1 MAVYKDACAKCIAD
15 VSDFRDLVTIKSRVK
30 GEGLSFLT
38 ITLPAFAQDFERSL
52 ELGYIDSTLFRSFRK
67 RGSIPA
73 FLQGMISRIFNLE
86 TGRIYDDEVHIAT
99 NDVPTIVESVRQ
111 ICLTFKKVELA
122 CTPARTAAAFENFIT
137 TERSFE
143 MFALPRED
151 VNSFELVS
159 SVLWG
164 NMLCDLRISELS
176 PRHGP
181 GATAERVSGNQK
193 FRWRY
198 WHERIEP
205 YFPIIDFGYTISAFG
220 SKELDDVTF
229 VPEALEQPVRVTP
242 VPKTLK
248 GPRIIA
254 IEPCCMQYVQQGI
267 RNALYRIIE
276 SHPLTAGHVNF
287 RDQTVNQELAM
298 KSSEDRQLATID
310 LKDAS
315 DRVPRDLA
323 LLMFRSNP
331 DLMDAI
337 DSCRSTRAELPD
349 GRIISPLRKFA
360 SMGSALC
367 FPVESMYFYTIC
379 VMTLLSEQDLSVS
392 HRNVFNV
399 SRDVHV
405 YGDDIV
411 VPSTYAKAV
420 LDNLQK
426 YNCKVNTSK
435 TFVNGSFRES
445 CGVDAYKGRLV
456 TPTYLRKPPPENRQ
470 QGSEILSWI
479 ATANLFYKR
488 GYWASAD
495 TLFKRVERVIGPL
508 PYVHERSPALGRIS
522 YLGYQSISRWND
534 KLHRFEIRAM
544 VPSPVYRTDKLE
556 GYAALYKSFLK
567 LEDLKNPLVSRDV
580 LHLEHSAQH
589 GAVSL
594 KRRWVP
600 VTLTG
605 CW

>member
-15 VSDFRDLVTIKSRVK
+15 VSDFRDLVTIRSRVK

-38 ITLPAFAQDFERSL
+38 ITLPTFAQDFERSL
-52 ELGYIDSTLFRSFRK
+52 ELGFIDSTSFRSFRK
-67 RGSIPA
+67 NGSIPA
-73 FLQGMISRIFNLE
+73 FLQGMISRIFNQE
-86 TGRIYDDEVHIAT
+86 TGRIYDDKVHIDT

-122 CTPARTAAAFENFIT
+122 CTPKRTAAAFENFIT

-143 MFALPRED
+143 MFTLPRED
-151 VNSFELVS
+151 YVQFERVS

-164 NMLCDLRISELS
+164 NMLRDIRVNELS

-193 FRWRY
+193 FRWQY

-205 YFPIIDFGYTISAFG
+205 YFPIIDNGYTMSAFG
-220 SKELDDVTF
+220 SKELDNVTF
-229 VPEALEQPVRVTP
+229 VAEEDEQPVRVTP

-276 SHPLTAGHVNF
+276 SHPITSGHVNF
-287 RDQTVNQELAM
+287 RDQTVNQKLAM
-298 KSSEDRQLATID
+298 MSSDDGRLATID

-323 LLMFRSNP
+323 LLMFQSNP
-331 DLMDAI
+331 DLRDAI
-337 DSCRSTRAELPD
+337 DACRSTRAELPD
-349 GRIISPLRKFA
+349 GRIIGPLKKFA

-379 VMTLLSEQDLSVS
+379 VVTLLKEQNLSVT
-392 HRNVFNV
+392 HANVFEV
-399 SRDVHV
+399 SREVHV

-411 VPSTYAKAV
+411 VPSTYAVAV
-420 LDNLQK
+420 LDHLQK

-456 TPTYLRKPPPENRQ
+456 TPTYLRKSPPENRQ
-470 QGSEILSWI
+470 QGSNILSWI

-488 GYWASAD
+488 GYWATAD
-495 TLFKRVERVIGPL
+495 LLYKKVERILGRL

-522 YLGYQSISRWND
+522 YLGFQTIDRWNK
-534 KLHRFEIRAM
+534 KLHRFEVNAM

-556 GYAALYKSFLK
+556 GYAALFKSFLK
-567 LEDLKNPLVSRDV
+567 LEDLKNPLVSRDAS
-580 LHLEHSAQH
+580 HLEHSALH
-589 GAVSL
+589 GAVAL
-594 KRRWVP
+594 TRRWLP
-600 VTLTG
+600 SLF
-605 CW
+605 